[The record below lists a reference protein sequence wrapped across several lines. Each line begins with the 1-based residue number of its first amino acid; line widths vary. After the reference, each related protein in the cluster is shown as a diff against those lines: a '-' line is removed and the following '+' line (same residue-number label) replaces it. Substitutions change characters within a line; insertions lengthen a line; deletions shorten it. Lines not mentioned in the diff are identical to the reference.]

1 MKKYFVVMVVAL
13 FVLGLVGTAMAKE
26 LNWVGCGITKKAF
39 MGAMA
44 KAYEAKTG
52 IKINLQGGGA
62 TRGIRD
68 VAAGKADIGGSCRH
82 VVRDQAEQNARL
94 INVAWDAL
102 VVIVNPSNPVSDI
115 SFDDLK
121 AVLEGRVKRWKDL
134 GGSDTPITVV
144 VRKGKQ
150 SGVGLMTR
158 ELLLKNPEQDYT
170 SKAIALKSSGP
181 VENFVEKESS
191 AIAIT
196 GISSAKKRNVKML
209 AINGKSPSQENIASG
224 AYILYR
230 PLYLVT
236 SRTPSQDVRDFI
248 RFVQSDEGQQIIAGE
263 GTVNLKQGATL
274 WKPYRDDMRK
284 LRVELER

>member
-1 MKKYFVVMVVAL
+1 MKKYFVVMVVTL
-13 FVLGLVGTAMAKE
+13 FVLSLVGTAMAKD
-26 LNWVGCGITKKAF
+26 LNWVGCGISKKAF
-39 MGAMA
+39 MGAIA

-82 VVRDQAEQNARL
+82 VVRDAAEKNVRL
-94 INVAWDAL
+94 VNVAWDAL

-115 SFDDLK
+115 SSDDLK
-121 AVLEGRVKRWKDL
+121 AVFEGRITNWKDL
-134 GGSDTPITVV
+134 GGSDAQMKVV

-158 ELLLKNPEQDYT
+158 ELLLKNPDQEYT

-181 VENFVEKESS
+181 VEKFVEKDSN

-196 GISSAKKRNVKML
+196 GISSAKKRNIKML
-209 AINGKSPSQENIASG
+209 AINGKEPSQENITTG
-224 AYILYR
+224 AYVLYR

-236 SRTPSQDVRDFI
+236 SRTPSQNVRDFI
-248 RFVQSDEGQQIIAGE
+248 KYVQSDEGQQIIAGE
-263 GTVNLKQGATL
+263 GTVNLKQGAAL
-274 WKPYRDDMRK
+274 WKPYKDDMKK
-284 LRVELER
+284 LRVQLEK